1 MKFRQIIA
9 LVVVMVYFTS
19 CGKEEITNQGNAAL
33 EQGSNE
39 ANYGKAQ
46 AARPYYESF
55 TAISNITPTASGVFN
70 PGWGTGSARH
80 MGTAKMCFNQQV
92 IFAMINGQ
100 PTPIGSVA
108 APVNQFYAAELAT
121 VGITVPNTVS
131 SITYDNF
138 GNSVWFTSTTG
149 TSLSPVSATRV
160 NFTANLQIIGGSGRY
175 AGASGTTLMNGYFNP
190 QDPNQAAVIS
200 TGGTIIY

>member
-1 MKFRQIIA
+1 MKSRLTIA
-9 LVVVMVYFTS
+9 WVIVMVIFTS
-19 CGKEEITNQGNAAL
+19 CGKEEITNQSNAAL

-39 ANYGKAQ
+39 ATYGKTQ

-55 TAISNITPTASGVFN
+55 TAISNITPTANGVFN

-92 IFAMINGQ
+92 IFAMINSQ
-100 PTPIGSVA
+100 PMPIGSTA
-108 APVNQFYAAELAT
+108 APVNQFYASQLAAA
-121 VGITVPNTVS
+121 GITVPNSVS
-131 SITYDNF
+131 SITYDDF

-149 TSLSPVSATRV
+149 TSLAPVSATRV
-160 NFTANLQIIGGSGRY
+160 NFTANLQIIGGTGRF